1 MSRAITQVLGFN
13 FQFSILNLLFYF
25 CGSMIKLA
33 ILASANGTNAQA
45 IIEAVQAGRLDA
57 EVAVVL
63 TNKPE
68 AGVIERARRLGVPV
82 EIVPSKGHRNRA
94 EYDALVV
101 ETLKKYDVDTIAL
114 AGWMR
119 ILSDV
124 FVNAYYGRILN
135 LHPALLPSFK
145 GATAIVDAYEH
156 GVRVTGCSVHLVTIE
171 LDAGPVII
179 QAAVPVNGTVDELEA
194 QIHRMEHRIFPQAL
208 QWYAEG
214 RISIEGHKINVAP
227 AKTSVKKI
235 DYIEGCIVS
244 PPLEEKI

>member
-1 MSRAITQVLGFN
+1 
-13 FQFSILNLLFYF
+13 
-25 CGSMIKLA
+25 MIKLA

-45 IIEAVQAGRLDA
+45 IIEAVREGRLDA
-57 EVAVVL
+57 DVRVVL
-63 TNKPE
+63 TNKE
-68 AGVIERARRLGVPV
+68 DAGVIARARKLGVPV

-101 ETLKKYDVDTIAL
+101 AALEKYQVDTIAL

-119 ILSDV
+119 ILSEV
-124 FVNAYYGRILN
+124 FINAFQGRILN

-145 GATAIVDAYEH
+145 GATAIDDAYAS
-156 GVRVTGCSVHLVTIE
+156 GVRITGCSVHLVTPE

-179 QAAVPVNGTVDELEA
+179 QAGVPVNGTVNDLEA

-214 RISIEGHKINVAP
+214 RISIEGHKIFVAP
-227 AKTSVKKI
+227 AGGQVRKT

-244 PPLEEKI
+244 PALEEKI

>member
-1 MSRAITQVLGFN
+1 ML
-13 FQFSILNLLFYF
+13 
-25 CGSMIKLA
+25 KLA

-45 IIEAVQAGRLDA
+45 IIEAAQAGRLDA
-57 EVAVVL
+57 DVSVVL
-63 TNKPE
+63 TNKE
-68 AGVIERARRLGVPV
+68 DAGVIGRARRLGVPV
-82 EIVPSKGHRNRA
+82 EILPSKGHRNRA

-101 ETLKKYDVDTIAL
+101 ETLKRYDVDTIAL

-124 FVNAYYGRILN
+124 FVNAYDGRILN

-145 GATAIVDAYEH
+145 GGTAIVDAFEH
-156 GVRVTGCSVHLVTIE
+156 GVRITGCSVHLVTPE

-179 QAAVPVNGTVDELEA
+179 QAAVPVKGSVDELEA

-208 QWYAEG
+208 QWLAEG
-214 RISIEGHKINVAP
+214 RISVEGHKIIVAP
-227 AKTSVKKI
+227 AADSLKKT
-235 DYIEGCIVS
+235 DYIEGCLVS

>member
-1 MSRAITQVLGFN
+1 MGDTITFFV
-13 FQFSILNLLFYF
+13 YF

-57 EVAVVL
+57 DVRVVL
-63 TNKPE
+63 TNKPD
-68 AGVIERARRLGVPV
+68 AGVIERAHRLGVPV

-119 ILSDV
+119 ILSEV
-124 FVNAYYGRILN
+124 FINAYSGRILN

-156 GVRVTGCSVHLVTIE
+156 GVRITGCSVHLVTLE

-179 QAAVPVNGTVDELEA
+179 QAAVPINGTVDELEA

-214 RISIEGHKINVAP
+214 RVSTTGHKVFVAP
-227 AKTSVKKI
+227 AQDKVKKI

>member
-1 MSRAITQVLGFN
+1 
-13 FQFSILNLLFYF
+13 
-25 CGSMIKLA
+25 MIRLA

-57 EVAVVL
+57 DVRVVL
-63 TNKPE
+63 TNKPD
-68 AGVIERARRLGVPV
+68 AGVIELARRLGEPV
-82 EIVPSKGHRNRA
+82 EIVPSKGHRNSA

-119 ILSDV
+119 ILSEV
-124 FVNAYYGRILN
+124 FINAYSGRILN

-156 GVRVTGCSVHLVTIE
+156 GVRITGCSVHLVTLE

-179 QAAVPVNGTVDELEA
+179 QAAVPINGTVDELEA

-214 RISIEGHKINVAP
+214 RVSTTGHKVFVAP
-227 AKTSVKKI
+227 AQDKVKKI

>member
-1 MSRAITQVLGFN
+1 
-13 FQFSILNLLFYF
+13 
-25 CGSMIKLA
+25 MIRLA

-45 IIEAVQAGRLDA
+45 IIEAVRAGKLDA
-57 EVAVVL
+57 NVKVVL
-63 TNKPE
+63 TNKE
-68 AGVIERARRLGVPV
+68 DAGVIERARRLGVPV
-82 EIVPSKGHRNRA
+82 EIIPSKGHRNRA

-101 ETLKKYDVDTIAL
+101 NTLKRYDVDTIAL

-119 ILSDV
+119 ILSEV
-124 FVNAYYGRILN
+124 FVGAYEGRILN

-145 GATAIVDAYEH
+145 GATAISDAYEH
-156 GVRVTGCSVHLVTIE
+156 GVRITGCSVHLVTPE

-179 QAAVPVNGTVDELEA
+179 QAGVPVNGSVDELEA

-214 RISIEGHKINVAP
+214 RISLYGHKVTVAP
-227 AKTSVKKI
+227 AIGQVRKI
-235 DYIEGCIVS
+235 DYLEGCIVS

>member
-1 MSRAITQVLGFN
+1 
-13 FQFSILNLLFYF
+13 
-25 CGSMIKLA
+25 MIRLA

-45 IIEAVQAGRLDA
+45 IIEAVRAGKLDA
-57 EVAVVL
+57 DVKVVL
-63 TNKPE
+63 TNKE
-68 AGVIERARRLGVPV
+68 DAGVIERARRLGVAV
-82 EIVPSKGHRNRA
+82 EIVPSKGIRNRA

-119 ILSDV
+119 ILSEV
-124 FVNAYYGRILN
+124 FVNAYEGRILN

-156 GVRVTGCSVHLVTIE
+156 GVRITGCSVHLVTPE

-179 QAAVPVNGTVDELEA
+179 QAAVPVKGTVGELEA

-208 QWYAEG
+208 QWFSEG
-214 RISIEGHKINVAP
+214 RIGVDGHKITVAP
-227 AKTSVKKI
+227 SACKVKKT
-235 DYIEGCIVS
+235 DYLEGCLVS
-244 PPLEEKI
+244 PALEEKI

>member
-1 MSRAITQVLGFN
+1 MGDTITFFV
-13 FQFSILNLLFYF
+13 YF

-33 ILASANGTNAQA
+33 ILASANGTNVQA

-57 EVAVVL
+57 DVRVVL
-63 TNKPE
+63 TNKPD
-68 AGVIERARRLGVPV
+68 AGVIERAHRLGVPV

-119 ILSDV
+119 ILSEV
-124 FVNAYYGRILN
+124 FINAYSGRILN

-156 GVRVTGCSVHLVTIE
+156 GVRITGCSVHLVTLE

-179 QAAVPVNGTVDELEA
+179 QAAVPINGTVDELEA

-214 RISIEGHKINVAP
+214 RVSTTGHKVFVAP
-227 AKTSVKKI
+227 AQDKVKKI

>member
-1 MSRAITQVLGFN
+1 
-13 FQFSILNLLFYF
+13 
-25 CGSMIKLA
+25 MIKLA

-45 IIEAVQAGRLDA
+45 IIEAVRAGKLDA
-57 EVAVVL
+57 DVKVVL
-63 TNKPE
+63 TNKE
-68 AGVIERARRLGVPV
+68 DAGVIERARKLGVPI
-82 EIVPSKGHRNRA
+82 EIVPSKGYRNRA

-101 ETLKKYDVDTIAL
+101 ETLNKYDVDTIAL

-119 ILSDV
+119 ILSEV
-124 FVNAYYGRILN
+124 FVNAYQGRILN

-156 GVRVTGCSVHLVTIE
+156 GVRITGCSVHLVTPE

-208 QWYAEG
+208 QWFAEG
-214 RISIEGHKINVAP
+214 RISVQGHKIIVAP
-227 AKTSVKKI
+227 ATEQVKKT
-235 DYIEGCIVS
+235 DYIEGCLVS
-244 PPLEEKI
+244 PAIEEKI

>member
-1 MSRAITQVLGFN
+1 
-13 FQFSILNLLFYF
+13 
-25 CGSMIKLA
+25 MIKLA

-45 IIEAVQAGRLDA
+45 IIEAVREGRLDA
-57 EVAVVL
+57 DVRVVL
-63 TNKPE
+63 TNKE
-68 AGVIERARRLGVPV
+68 DAGVIARARKLGVPV

-101 ETLKKYDVDTIAL
+101 AALEKYQVDTIAL

-119 ILSDV
+119 ILSEV
-124 FVNAYYGRILN
+124 FINAYEGRILN

-145 GATAIVDAYEH
+145 GATAIDDAYAS
-156 GVRVTGCSVHLVTIE
+156 GVRITGCSVHLVTPE

-179 QAAVPVNGTVDELEA
+179 QAGVPVNGTVDELEA

-214 RISIEGHKINVAP
+214 RIGLEGHQIFVAP
-227 AKTSVKKI
+227 AKGQVRKI

-244 PPLEEKI
+244 PALEEKI

>member
-1 MSRAITQVLGFN
+1 
-13 FQFSILNLLFYF
+13 
-25 CGSMIKLA
+25 MIKLA

-45 IIEAVQAGRLDA
+45 IIEAVREGRLDA
-57 EVAVVL
+57 DVRVVL
-63 TNKPE
+63 TNKE
-68 AGVIERARRLGVPV
+68 DAGVIARARKLGVPV

-101 ETLKKYDVDTIAL
+101 AALEKYQVDTIAL

-119 ILSDV
+119 ILSEV
-124 FVNAYYGRILN
+124 FINAYEGRILN

-145 GATAIVDAYEH
+145 GATAIDDAFAS
-156 GVRVTGCSVHLVTIE
+156 GVRITGCSVHLVTLE

-179 QAAVPVNGTVDELEA
+179 QAGVPVNGTVDELEA

-214 RISIEGHKINVAP
+214 RISIEGHKIFVAP
-227 AKTSVKKI
+227 AGGQVRKT

-244 PPLEEKI
+244 PALEEKI

>member
-1 MSRAITQVLGFN
+1 MGDTITFFV
-13 FQFSILNLLFYF
+13 YF

-45 IIEAVQAGRLDA
+45 IIEAVQAERLDA
-57 EVAVVL
+57 DVRVVL
-63 TNKPE
+63 TNKPD
-68 AGVIERARRLGVPV
+68 AGVIERAHRLGVPV

-119 ILSDV
+119 ILSEV
-124 FVNAYYGRILN
+124 FINAYSGRILN

-156 GVRVTGCSVHLVTIE
+156 GVRITGCSVHLVTLE

-179 QAAVPVNGTVDELEA
+179 QAAVPINDTVDELEA

-214 RISIEGHKINVAP
+214 RVSTTGHKVFVAP
-227 AKTSVKKI
+227 AQDKVKKI

>member
-1 MSRAITQVLGFN
+1 
-13 FQFSILNLLFYF
+13 
-25 CGSMIKLA
+25 MIKLA

-45 IIEAVQAGRLDA
+45 IIEAVREGRLDA
-57 EVAVVL
+57 DVRVVL
-63 TNKPE
+63 TNKE
-68 AGVIERARRLGVPV
+68 DAGVIARARKLGVPV

-101 ETLKKYDVDTIAL
+101 AALEKYQVDTIAL

-119 ILSDV
+119 ILSEV
-124 FVNAYYGRILN
+124 FINAYEGRILN

-145 GATAIVDAYEH
+145 GATAIDDAYAS
-156 GVRVTGCSVHLVTIE
+156 GVRITGCSVHLVTLE

-179 QAAVPVNGTVDELEA
+179 QAGVPVNGTVDELEA

-214 RISIEGHKINVAP
+214 RIGLEGHKIFVAP
-227 AKTSVKKI
+227 AKGQVRKI

-244 PPLEEKI
+244 PALEEKI

>member
-1 MSRAITQVLGFN
+1 MGDTITFFV
-13 FQFSILNLLFYF
+13 YF

-57 EVAVVL
+57 DVRVVL
-63 TNKPE
+63 TNKPD
-68 AGVIERARRLGVPV
+68 AGVIERAHRLGVPV

-101 ETLKKYDVDTIAL
+101 ETLKKYDVDAIAL

-119 ILSDV
+119 ILSEV
-124 FVNAYYGRILN
+124 FINAYSGRILN

-156 GVRVTGCSVHLVTIE
+156 GVRITGCSVHLVTLE

-179 QAAVPVNGTVDELEA
+179 QAAVPINGTVDELEA

-214 RISIEGHKINVAP
+214 RVSTTGHKVFVAP
-227 AKTSVKKI
+227 AQDKVKKI

>member
-1 MSRAITQVLGFN
+1 
-13 FQFSILNLLFYF
+13 
-25 CGSMIKLA
+25 MIKLA

-45 IIEAVQAGRLDA
+45 IIEAVREGRLDA
-57 EVAVVL
+57 DVRVVL
-63 TNKPE
+63 TNKE
-68 AGVIERARRLGVPV
+68 DAGVIARARKLGVPV

-94 EYDALVV
+94 EYDTLVV
-101 ETLKKYDVDTIAL
+101 AALEKYQVDTIAL

-119 ILSDV
+119 ILSEV
-124 FVNAYYGRILN
+124 FINAYEGRILN

-145 GATAIVDAYEH
+145 GATAIDDAYAS
-156 GVRVTGCSVHLVTIE
+156 GVRITGCSVHLVTPE

-179 QAAVPVNGTVDELEA
+179 QAGVPVNGTVDELEA

-214 RISIEGHKINVAP
+214 RIGLEGHKIFVAP
-227 AKTSVKKI
+227 AKGQVRKI

-244 PPLEEKI
+244 PALEEKI

>member
-1 MSRAITQVLGFN
+1 MGDTITFFV
-13 FQFSILNLLFYF
+13 YF

-33 ILASANGTNAQA
+33 ILASANGPNAQA

-57 EVAVVL
+57 DVRVVL
-63 TNKPE
+63 TNKPD
-68 AGVIERARRLGVPV
+68 AGVIERAHRLGVPV

-119 ILSDV
+119 ILSEV
-124 FVNAYYGRILN
+124 FINAYSGRILN

-156 GVRVTGCSVHLVTIE
+156 GVRITGCSVHLVTLE

-179 QAAVPVNGTVDELEA
+179 QAAVPINGTVDELEA

-214 RISIEGHKINVAP
+214 RVSTTGHKVFVAP
-227 AKTSVKKI
+227 AQDKVKKI

>member
-1 MSRAITQVLGFN
+1 
-13 FQFSILNLLFYF
+13 
-25 CGSMIKLA
+25 MIKLA

-45 IIEAVQAGRLDA
+45 IIEAVREGRLDA
-57 EVAVVL
+57 DVRVVL
-63 TNKPE
+63 TNKE
-68 AGVIERARRLGVPV
+68 DAGVIARARKLGVPV

-101 ETLKKYDVDTIAL
+101 AALEKYQVDTIAL

-119 ILSDV
+119 ILSEV
-124 FVNAYYGRILN
+124 FISAYEGRILN

-145 GATAIVDAYEH
+145 GATAIDDAYAS
-156 GVRVTGCSVHLVTIE
+156 GVRITGCSVHLVTLE

-179 QAAVPVNGTVDELEA
+179 QAGVPVNGTVDELEA

-214 RISIEGHKINVAP
+214 RISIEGHKIFVAP
-227 AKTSVKKI
+227 AGGQVRKT

-244 PPLEEKI
+244 PALEEKI